1 MANPVSDSPVN
12 DSPATQHWLRRLGPG
27 LITAAVVLGPGSIIA
42 SSRAGAEAHYGLVW
56 VLVLASLFMMT
67 FTAMGARLGCALG
80 ETPLTYV
87 AHRWGRPAAALVG
100 FSAFFVTAG
109 FQFGGNIGVSVA
121 MAEMLP
127 VPIWAWPFF
136 FTTLALLFLFAA
148 REIYRLIERTM
159 IALVAVML
167 VTFTANL
174 VFTGFTPGAF
184 VQGLVPRAFTPEH
197 GIIGQAMFAT
207 TFSVVA
213 AFYQAYLVQAK
224 GWDRHDVRMA
234 IRDSRVGIAL
244 LCGIALVILIGA
256 AEGLYGKDLDF
267 GNVGELTAHLRQTLG
282 PWATVV
288 FCVGLVAASFS
299 SFIAN
304 ALIGGAL
311 LADGLGHDS
320 RPGSTSTRIG
330 TALVM
335 LIGCGVAV
343 AVFLVGKGG
352 TQSLLLAQVST
363 LIAAPLCA
371 ILLYGLT
378 TSRAIMGD
386 LRNRWP
392 TLLFGGTGVVLIAWL
407 SLQLLRKLTE
417 L

>member
-1 MANPVSDSPVN
+1 MADSVN
-12 DSPATQHWLRRLGPG
+12 NTPAPLHWLRRLGPG

-42 SSRAGAEAHYGLVW
+42 SSRAGAEAHYDLVW
-56 VLVLASLFMMT
+56 VLVLAAIFMMT

-80 ETPLTYV
+80 ESPLQYV
-87 AHRWGRPAAALVG
+87 ANRWGRPLAALVG

-109 FQFGGNIGVSVA
+109 FQFGGNLGVSVA
-121 MAEMLP
+121 MGEMLP
-127 VPIWAWPFF
+127 VPVWLWPLF
-136 FTTLALLFLFAA
+136 FTALALVFLFAA
-148 REIYRLIERTM
+148 HETYRLIERTM

-174 VFTGFTPGAF
+174 FFTGFSPAELAK
-184 VQGLVPRAFTPEH
+184 GLVPRAFNAQEAV
-197 GIIGQAMFAT
+197 IGQAMFAT

-213 AFYQAYLVQAK
+213 AFYQAYLVRAK
-224 GWDRHDVRMA
+224 GWGRGDIKMA
-234 IRDSRVGIAL
+234 IRDSRVGIAM
-244 LCGIALVILIGA
+244 LCGIALIILIGA
-256 AEGLYGKDLDF
+256 AEGLHGRDADF
-267 GNVGELTAHLRQTLG
+267 QNVGELTSHLRQTLG
-282 PWATVV
+282 PWATVI

-311 LADGLGHDS
+311 LADGLGLES
-320 RPGSTSTRIG
+320 RPNSLPTRVGTS
-330 TALVM
+330 LVM

-343 AVFLVGKGG
+343 AVFLIGKGG

-371 ILLYGLT
+371 ILLFGLT

-386 LRNRWP
+386 LRNRWL
-392 TLLFGGTGVVLIAWL
+392 TIIIGGAGTALIIWF
-407 SLQLLRKLTE
+407 SLQLLRRLTG